1 MKINLLTIPQGGLEL
16 SESLTASDLDIDS
29 KELNFIKPIEIKAF
43 VEKGI
48 NAVTVNA
55 RLNSVAEVFCSR
67 CLISFVTKI
76 DKNYRFF
83 YEVGQDDAN
92 VDISQDL
99 REELILDFPVKPLC
113 KPDCKGL
120 CHKCGKNLNIEK
132 CSCKN

>member
-1 MKINLLTIPQGGLEL
+1 MRINLLKIPQGGLEL
-16 SESLTASDLDIDS
+16 SESLTPSDLDIDS
-29 KELNFIKPIEIKAF
+29 KEIIFKKPIEIKAF
-43 VEKGI
+43 IEKGF

-55 RLNSVAEVFCSR
+55 GLNSVAEVFCSR
-67 CLISFVTKI
+67 CLTPFETKI
-76 DKNYRFF
+76 DKKYRFV

-120 CHKCGKNLNIEK
+120 CHKCGKNLNLEK
-132 CSCKN
+132 CNCKI